1 MCELQYKL
9 AFSLLGL
16 SIRDLFWFGSR
27 SLWFSSRLLWQ
38 FKVASVWFGF
48 VQDSLLWF
56 SSRLLWWFKVASV
69 WFGLVWFGLVWFGSR
84 YLQFG
89 SRLLWQFKVAS
100 VWFSLVQGCFSL
112 VWFGSRLFQ
121 LFKVALAVQGC
132 FIGARSCRWFKVA
145 SVWFVSRL
153 FVSVQEFFGLV
164 QGCFYGSRSSQWL
177 VWFLWFHLVQ
187 GCLTSNTHVSAFQG
201 RQLLLFQLGVLLWGK
216 RDL

>member
-69 WFGLVWFGLVWFGSR
+69 WFGLVWFKIPSVW
-84 YLQFG
+84 
-89 SRLLWQFKVAS
+89 FKVALA
-100 VWFSLVQGCFSL
+100 VQGCFSLVQGCFSL
-112 VWFGSRLFQ
+112 VWFSSRLFQ

-187 GCLTSNTHVSAFQG
+187 GYFTSNTHVSAFQG
-201 RQLLLFQLGVLLWGK
+201 RQLLLFQLGALLWRK